1 MGRSSRGFRVDNI
14 NVTHRRVPTLDLT
27 TQMTAAQSKLPISV
41 VHYTYLWKSVDN
53 PKSGS
58 SVAIVAV
65 RVQGRKQNSRQ
76 VVQWAEFLSTVVQLV
91 EPSTP

>member
-1 MGRSSRGFRVDNI
+1 MGRSSRGLRVDNI

-41 VHYTYLWKSVDN
+41 VHYTYLWKFVDN

-65 RVQGRKQNSRQ
+65 RVQGRKRNLRQ
-76 VVQWAEFLSTVVQLV
+76 VVRWAAFLSTVVQLV